1 MISILITAWKEP
13 NTIGKAI
20 ECLAANEYSGIE
32 DDFEILLAA
41 PDTETHEAAIQKVK
55 ELNVE
60 NKFKYIKDPCKGK
73 PVALNILF
81 REAKGDI
88 FVLTDGDVYFD
99 KLAVRYLLNFLNS
112 DRSFGGV
119 SGRPVALNP
128 RNQSIFDYWAHL
140 QADAVHQMRLN
151 SRNTFFPMS
160 GYIMAI
166 RNLNYNL
173 PENLFLDDA
182 YISYFIFKQ
191 GYKIGYEPS
200 AKAFV
205 KYPTNWR
212 DFEKQKLRSLLGFEQ
227 LKLYSQ
233 VYSKNLKSRSFLQEF
248 SYFYFPIRYSNS
260 LTELVWS
267 IVFYPTR
274 LYLWIKNKLTKNV
287 IKKAKSIRD
296 IYLRTESTK

>member
-1 MISILITAWKEP
+1 MISILITAWKES

-20 ECLAANEYSGIE
+20 ESLVLKEYSGIE
-32 DDFEILLAA
+32 NDFEILLAA
-41 PDTETHEAAIQKVK
+41 PDIETKEAASQKVK
-55 ELNVE
+55 ELSLE
-60 NKFKYIKDPCKGK
+60 DKFIYIQDPCKGK
-73 PVALNILF
+73 PIALNILF
-81 REAKGDI
+81 KEAKGDI
-88 FVLTDGDVYFD
+88 LILTDGDVYFD
-99 KLAVRYLLNFLNS
+99 SLAVKYLVNFLNS
-112 DRSFGGV
+112 SESLGGV

-128 RNQSIFDYWAHL
+128 KDKSVFDYWAHL
-140 QADAVHQMRLN
+140 QADAVHQMRLD
-151 SRNTFFPMS
+151 SKNTFFPMS

-166 RNLNYNL
+166 RNLKYNL

-191 GYKIGYEPS
+191 GYKIGYEPR

-205 KYPTNWR
+205 KYPTNWK

-248 SYFYFPIRYSNS
+248 RYFYFPIRYSNS
-260 LTELVWS
+260 LIQLIWS
-267 IVFYPTR
+267 IIFYPTR
-274 LYLWIKNKLTKNV
+274 LYLWIKSKINKSM
-287 IKKAKSIRD
+287 IKTARSIRD